1 VGERHWYLYKKPVKI
16 RHMLALDAPELY
28 YLANFR
34 KALAWLDTHHR
45 ELMDDAERAFVAH
58 VPQLPLPT
66 QALLV
71 RLVMRK
77 GIHFRA
83 SKLRYAEIGDI
94 PTAAEP
100 LLELGWLI
108 DCAALSFDELGALLL
123 KDELAAHFAADL
135 PRGTLKKSEVLEHL
149 RELHIEPRSLADWC
163 PQLDD
168 RLLSLAI
175 GSLCDRLRLM
185 FFGNLAQDWSEFVLA
200 DLGIFRYEQV
210 PITPGSR
217 GFRHR
222 QDVDNYLLLRACRE
236 AFEAGLPV
244 SEVLQLLGNF
254 SSDNPH
260 IDERHQ
266 RLLLQLAQHLERAGE
281 LESALALYRDTR
293 AVGSRQRQIRV
304 LERLGQDAQA
314 LTLAE
319 QVIAAPH
326 NAEEAQLAGRARTR
340 LRKRLG
346 LAPAAKAAK
355 LLEDRLDLRLPRAAS
370 VELAVAAHLAEPD
383 APVHYVENTLICG
396 LFGLLCWEA
405 IFAPLPG
412 AFFHPF
418 HSGPVDLHR
427 ADFHAR
433 RAPLFAACLARLED
447 GSYIEAMR
455 RTHAEKFGIQS
466 PFVFWELLDTER
478 LEQALSCLPPAHLD
492 AWFRRLLADIRENR
506 AGMPDLIQFWPAEG
520 RYRMIEVKG
529 PGDRLQDNQKRWLA
543 FCAEHGMPVSVCYVE
558 WSD

>member
-1 VGERHWYLYKKPVKI
+1 
-16 RHMLALDAPELY
+16 MLNLDAPELY

-34 KALAWLDTHHR
+34 KALDWLDTHHR
-45 ELMDDAERAFVAH
+45 DLMDAAELAFVANF
-58 VPQLPLPT
+58 VQLPLPS

-77 GIHFRA
+77 GVHFRA

-94 PTAAEP
+94 ATAAGA
-100 LLELGWLI
+100 LLASGWLI
-108 DCAALSFDELGALLL
+108 EHAALTFDELGALLL
-123 KDELAAHFAADL
+123 KDELATHFADDL
-135 PRGTLKKSEVLEHL
+135 PGGSLKKSELLEHL
-149 RELHIEPRSLADWC
+149 RALHTEPRSLADWC
-163 PQLDD
+163 PRLDE

-175 GSLCDRLRLM
+175 GPLCDRLRLM

-217 GFRHR
+217 GFRSR
-222 QDVDNYLLLRACRE
+222 QDVDDYLHLRLCRE
-236 AFEAGLPV
+236 TFEAGVTVP
-244 SEVLQLLGNF
+244 EVLQQLGDF
-254 SSDNPH
+254 ASASAH
-260 IDERHQ
+260 INERHQ

-281 LESALALYRDTR
+281 LDSALTLYRDTR
-293 AVGSRQRQIRV
+293 ALGSRQRQIRV
-304 LERLGQDAQA
+304 LERLGQDAEA
-314 LTLAE
+314 LTLVE
-319 QVIAAPH
+319 QVLEAPL

-346 LAPAAKAAK
+346 LPAAPKAAK
-355 LLEDRLDLRLPRAAS
+355 LDEDRLDLRLPRAAS
-370 VELAVAAHLAEPD
+370 VELAVAAHLAAPD

-418 HSGPVDLHR
+418 HTGPVDLHR

-433 RAPLFAACLARLED
+433 RSELFAACLARLDD
-447 GSYIEAMR
+447 GSYRDAMR

-466 PFVFWELLDTER
+466 PFVFWELLDAER
-478 LEQALSCLPPAHLD
+478 LEQALACLPPAHLG

-506 AGMPDLIQFWPAEG
+506 AGMPDLIQFWPREG

-558 WSD
+558 WLD

>member
-1 VGERHWYLYKKPVKI
+1 
-16 RHMLALDAPELY
+16 MLNLDAPELY

-34 KALAWLDTHHR
+34 KALDWLDTHHR
-45 ELMDDAERAFVAH
+45 DLMDDAELAFVANFL
-58 VPQLPLPT
+58 QLPLPS

-77 GIHFRA
+77 GVHFRA
-83 SKLRYAEIGDI
+83 GKLRYAEIGDI
-94 PTAAEP
+94 ATAAGA
-100 LLELGWLI
+100 LLAPGWLI
-108 DCAALSFDELGALLL
+108 EHAALTFDELGALLL
-123 KDELAAHFAADL
+123 KDELATHFADDL
-135 PRGTLKKSEVLEHL
+135 PGGSLKKSELLEHL
-149 RELHIEPRSLADWC
+149 RALHTEPRSLADWC
-163 PQLDD
+163 PRLDE

-175 GSLCDRLRLM
+175 GPLCDRLRLM

-217 GFRHR
+217 GFRSR
-222 QDVDNYLLLRACRE
+222 QDVDDYLHLRLCRE
-236 AFEAGLPV
+236 AFEAGMTVP
-244 SEVLQLLGNF
+244 EVLQQLGDF
-254 SSDNPH
+254 ASASAH
-260 IDERHQ
+260 INERHQ

-281 LESALALYRDTR
+281 LDSALTLYRDTR
-293 AVGSRQRQIRV
+293 ALGSRQRQIRV
-304 LERLGQDAQA
+304 LERLGQDAEA
-314 LTLAE
+314 LALVE
-319 QVIAAPH
+319 QVLEAPL
-326 NAEEAQLAGRARTR
+326 NAEEAQLAERARTR

-346 LAPAAKAAK
+346 LPAAPKAAK
-355 LLEDRLDLRLPRAAS
+355 LVEDRLDLRLPRAAS

-418 HSGPVDLHR
+418 HTGPVDLHR

-433 RAPLFAACLARLED
+433 RSELFAACLARLDD
-447 GSYIEAMR
+447 GSYRDAMR

-466 PFVFWELLDTER
+466 PFVFWELLDAER
-478 LEQALSCLPPAHLD
+478 LEQALVCLPPAHLA

-506 AGMPDLIQFWPAEG
+506 AGMPDLIQFWPREG

-558 WSD
+558 WLD

>member
-1 VGERHWYLYKKPVKI
+1 
-16 RHMLALDAPELY
+16 MLNLDAPELY

-34 KALAWLDTHHR
+34 KALDWLDTHHR
-45 ELMDDAERAFVAH
+45 DLMDDAELAFVANFL
-58 VPQLPLPT
+58 QLPLPS

-77 GIHFRA
+77 GVHFRA
-83 SKLRYAEIGDI
+83 GKLRYVEIGDI
-94 PTAAEP
+94 ATAAGA
-100 LLELGWLI
+100 LLASGWLI
-108 DCAALSFDELGALLL
+108 EHAALTFDELGALLL
-123 KDELAAHFAADL
+123 KDELATHFADDL
-135 PRGTLKKSEVLEHL
+135 PGGNLKKSELLEHL
-149 RELHIEPRSLADWC
+149 RALHTEPRSLADWC
-163 PQLDD
+163 PRLDE

-175 GSLCDRLRLM
+175 GPLCDRLRLM

-217 GFRHR
+217 GFRSR
-222 QDVDNYLLLRACRE
+222 QDLDDYLHLRLCRE
-236 AFEAGLPV
+236 AFEAGMTVP
-244 SEVLQLLGNF
+244 EVLQQLGDF
-254 SSDNPH
+254 ASASAH
-260 IDERHQ
+260 INERHQ

-281 LESALALYRDTR
+281 LDSALTLYRDTR
-293 AVGSRQRQIRV
+293 ALGSRQRQIRV
-304 LERLGQDAQA
+304 LERLGQDAEA
-314 LTLAE
+314 LALVE
-319 QVIAAPH
+319 QVLEAPL

-340 LRKRLG
+340 LRRRLG
-346 LAPAAKAAK
+346 LPAAPKAAK
-355 LLEDRLDLRLPRAAS
+355 LDEDRLDLRLPRAAS
-370 VELAVAAHLAEPD
+370 VELAVAAHLAAPD

-418 HSGPVDLHR
+418 HTGPVDLHR

-433 RAPLFAACLARLED
+433 RSELFTACLARLDD
-447 GSYIEAMR
+447 GSYRDAMR

-466 PFVFWELLDTER
+466 PFVFWELLDAER
-478 LEQALSCLPPAHLD
+478 LEQALACLPPAHLA

-506 AGMPDLIQFWPAEG
+506 AGMPDLIQFWPREG

-558 WSD
+558 WLD

>member
-1 VGERHWYLYKKPVKI
+1 
-16 RHMLALDAPELY
+16 MLNLDAPELY

-34 KALAWLDTHHR
+34 KALDWLDTHHR
-45 ELMDDAERAFVAH
+45 DLMDDAELAFVANFL
-58 VPQLPLPT
+58 QLPLPS

-77 GIHFRA
+77 GVHFRA
-83 SKLRYAEIGDI
+83 GKLRYAEIGDI
-94 PTAAEP
+94 ATAASA
-100 LLELGWLI
+100 LLASGWLI
-108 DCAALSFDELGALLL
+108 EHAALTFDELGALLL
-123 KDELAAHFAADL
+123 KDELTTHFADDL
-135 PRGTLKKSEVLEHL
+135 PGGSLKKSELLEHL
-149 RELHIEPRSLADWC
+149 RALHTEPRSLADWC
-163 PQLDD
+163 PRLDE

-175 GSLCDRLRLM
+175 GPLCDRLRLM

-217 GFRHR
+217 GFRSR
-222 QDVDNYLLLRACRE
+222 QDVDDYLHLRLCRE
-236 AFEAGLPV
+236 AFEAGMTVP
-244 SEVLQLLGNF
+244 EVLQQLGDF
-254 SSDNPH
+254 ASASAH
-260 IDERHQ
+260 INERHQ

-281 LESALALYRDTR
+281 LDSALTLYRDTR
-293 AVGSRQRQIRV
+293 ALGSRQRQIRV
-304 LERLGQDAQA
+304 LERLGQDTEA
-314 LTLAE
+314 LALVE
-319 QVIAAPH
+319 QVLEAPL
-326 NAEEAQLAGRARTR
+326 NAEETQLAERARTR

-346 LAPAAKAAK
+346 LPAAPKVAK
-355 LLEDRLDLRLPRAAS
+355 LDEDRLDLRLPRAAS
-370 VELAVAAHLAEPD
+370 VELAVAAHLAAPD

-418 HSGPVDLHR
+418 HTGPVDLHR

-433 RAPLFAACLARLED
+433 RSELFAACLARLDD
-447 GSYIEAMR
+447 GSYRDAMR

-466 PFVFWELLDTER
+466 PFVFWELLDAER
-478 LEQALSCLPPAHLD
+478 LEQTLACLPPAHLA

-506 AGMPDLIQFWPAEG
+506 AGMPDLIQFWPREG

-558 WSD
+558 WLD

>member
-1 VGERHWYLYKKPVKI
+1 
-16 RHMLALDAPELY
+16 MLNLDAPELY

-34 KALAWLDTHHR
+34 KALDWLDTHHR
-45 ELMDDAERAFVAH
+45 DLMDDAELAFVANF
-58 VPQLPLPT
+58 VQLPLPS

-77 GIHFRA
+77 GVHFRA

-94 PTAAEP
+94 ATAAGA
-100 LLELGWLI
+100 LLASGWLI
-108 DCAALSFDELGALLL
+108 EHAALTFDELGALLL
-123 KDELAAHFAADL
+123 KDELATHFADDL
-135 PRGTLKKSEVLEHL
+135 PGGSLKKSELLEHL
-149 RELHIEPRSLADWC
+149 RALHTEPRSLADWC
-163 PQLDD
+163 PRLDE

-175 GSLCDRLRLM
+175 GPLCDRLRLM

-217 GFRHR
+217 GFRSR
-222 QDVDNYLLLRACRE
+222 QDVDDYLHLRLCRE
-236 AFEAGLPV
+236 AFEAGVTVP
-244 SEVLQLLGNF
+244 EVLQQLGDF
-254 SSDNPH
+254 ASASAH
-260 IDERHQ
+260 INERHQ

-281 LESALALYRDTR
+281 LDSALTLYRDTR
-293 AVGSRQRQIRV
+293 ALGSRQRQIRV
-304 LERLGQDAQA
+304 LERLGQDAEA
-314 LTLAE
+314 LALVE
-319 QVIAAPH
+319 QVLEAPL

-346 LAPAAKAAK
+346 LPAAPKAAK
-355 LLEDRLDLRLPRAAS
+355 LDADRLDLRLPRAAS

-418 HSGPVDLHR
+418 HTGPVDLHR
-427 ADFHAR
+427 ADFHTR
-433 RAPLFAACLARLED
+433 RSELFAACLARLDD
-447 GSYIEAMR
+447 GSYRDAMR

-466 PFVFWELLDTER
+466 PFVFWELLDAER
-478 LEQALSCLPPAHLD
+478 LEQALACLPPAHLG

-506 AGMPDLIQFWPAEG
+506 AGMPDLIQFWPREG

-558 WSD
+558 WLD

>member
-1 VGERHWYLYKKPVKI
+1 MP
-16 RHMLALDAPELY
+16 ALDAPELY

-34 KALAWLDTHHR
+34 KALDWLDAHHR
-45 ELMDDAERAFVAH
+45 ELMDEAELAFIASFI
-58 VPQLPLPT
+58 QLPLPA

-77 GIHFRA
+77 GVHFRA
-83 SKLRYAEIGDI
+83 SKLRYAEIGAIDS
-94 PTAAEP
+94 AAAP
-100 LLELGWLI
+100 LLAQGWLI
-108 DCAALSFDELGALLL
+108 DDAALSFDELGALLL
-123 KDELAAHFAADL
+123 KDELAAQFAA
-135 PRGTLKKSEVLEHL
+135 ELEHL
-149 RELHIEPRSLADWC
+149 RALHSEPRSLADWC
-163 PQLDD
+163 PQLDE

-175 GSLCDRLRLM
+175 GPLCDRLRLM

-217 GFRHR
+217 GFRSR
-222 QDVDNYLLLRACRE
+222 RDVDDYLHLRACRD
-236 AFEAGLPV
+236 AFDAGLAV
-244 SEVLQLLGNF
+244 AEVLRQLGDF
-254 SSDNPH
+254 ATDNPH
-260 IDERHQ
+260 IGERHQ
-266 RLLLQLAQHLERAGE
+266 RLLLRLAQQLERAGE
-281 LESALALYRDTR
+281 LDSALALYRDTC

-304 LERLGQDAQA
+304 LERLGRDAEA
-314 LTLAE
+314 LALAE

-326 NAEEAQLAGRARTR
+326 NGEEAQLAERARTR
-340 LRKRLG
+340 LSKRLA
-346 LAPAAKAAK
+346 LPAPAKAAK
-355 LLEDRLDLRLPRAAS
+355 RVEDRLDLRLPRAAS
-370 VELAVAAHLAEPD
+370 VELAVAAHLAQPE

-433 RAPLFAACLARLED
+433 RSELFAACLARLDD
-447 GSYIEAMR
+447 GSYVEAMR
-455 RTHAEKFGIQS
+455 RTHVEKFGIQS
-466 PFVFWELLDTER
+466 PFVFWELLDAER
-478 LEQALSCLPPAHLD
+478 LEQALACLPPAHLA

-558 WSD
+558 WDA

>member
-1 VGERHWYLYKKPVKI
+1 
-16 RHMLALDAPELY
+16 MLNLDAPELY

-34 KALAWLDTHHR
+34 KALDWLDTHHR
-45 ELMDDAERAFVAH
+45 DLMDDAELAFVANFL
-58 VPQLPLPT
+58 QLPLPS

-77 GIHFRA
+77 GVHFRA

-94 PTAAEP
+94 ATAAGA
-100 LLELGWLI
+100 LLASGWLI
-108 DCAALSFDELGALLL
+108 EHAALTFDELGALLL
-123 KDELAAHFAADL
+123 KDELATHFADDL
-135 PRGTLKKSEVLEHL
+135 PGGSLKKSELLEHL
-149 RELHIEPRSLADWC
+149 RALHTEPRSLADWC
-163 PQLDD
+163 PRLDE

-175 GSLCDRLRLM
+175 GPLCDRLRLM

-217 GFRHR
+217 GFRSR
-222 QDVDNYLLLRACRE
+222 QDVDDYLHLRLCRE
-236 AFEAGLPV
+236 AFEAGMTVP
-244 SEVLQLLGNF
+244 EVLQQLGDF
-254 SSDNPH
+254 ASASAH
-260 IDERHQ
+260 INERHQ

-281 LESALALYRDTR
+281 LDSALTLYRDTR
-293 AVGSRQRQIRV
+293 ALGSRQRQIRV
-304 LERLGQDAQA
+304 LERLGQDAEA
-314 LTLAE
+314 LTLVE
-319 QVIAAPH
+319 QVLEAPL
-326 NAEEAQLAGRARTR
+326 NAEEAQLAERARTR

-346 LAPAAKAAK
+346 LPAAPKAAK
-355 LLEDRLDLRLPRAAS
+355 LVEDRLDLRLPRAAS
-370 VELAVAAHLAEPD
+370 VELAVAAHLAAPD

-418 HSGPVDLHR
+418 HTGPVDLHR

-433 RAPLFAACLARLED
+433 RSELFAACLARLDD
-447 GSYIEAMR
+447 GSYRDAMR

-466 PFVFWELLDTER
+466 PFVFWELLDAER
-478 LEQALSCLPPAHLD
+478 LEQALACLPPAHLG

-506 AGMPDLIQFWPAEG
+506 AGMPDLIQFWPREG

-558 WSD
+558 WLD

>member
-1 VGERHWYLYKKPVKI
+1 
-16 RHMLALDAPELY
+16 MLNLDAPELY

-34 KALAWLDTHHR
+34 KALDWLDTHHR
-45 ELMDDAERAFVAH
+45 DLMDDAEQAFVANFL
-58 VPQLPLPT
+58 QLPLPS

-77 GIHFRA
+77 GVHFRA

-94 PTAAEP
+94 ATAAGA
-100 LLELGWLI
+100 LLASGWLI
-108 DCAALSFDELGALLL
+108 EHAALTFDELGALLL
-123 KDELAAHFAADL
+123 KDELATHFADDL
-135 PRGTLKKSEVLEHL
+135 PGGSLKKSELLEHL
-149 RELHIEPRSLADWC
+149 RALHTEPRSLADWC
-163 PQLDD
+163 PRLDE

-175 GSLCDRLRLM
+175 GPLCDRLRLM

-217 GFRHR
+217 GFRSR
-222 QDVDNYLLLRACRE
+222 QDLDDYLHLRLCRE
-236 AFEAGLPV
+236 AFEAGMTVP
-244 SEVLQLLGNF
+244 EVLQQLGDF
-254 SSDNPH
+254 ASASAH
-260 IDERHQ
+260 INERHQ

-281 LESALALYRDTR
+281 LDSALTLYRDTR
-293 AVGSRQRQIRV
+293 ALGSRQRQIRV
-304 LERLGQDAQA
+304 LERLGQDAEA
-314 LTLAE
+314 LTLVE
-319 QVIAAPH
+319 QVLEAPL
-326 NAEEAQLAGRARTR
+326 NAEEAQLAERARTR

-346 LAPAAKAAK
+346 LPAAPKAAK
-355 LLEDRLDLRLPRAAS
+355 LVEDRLDLRLPRAAS
-370 VELAVAAHLAEPD
+370 VELAVAAHLAAPD

-418 HSGPVDLHR
+418 HAGPVDLHR
-427 ADFHAR
+427 ADFHTR
-433 RAPLFAACLARLED
+433 RSELFAACLARLDD
-447 GSYIEAMR
+447 GSYRDAMR

-466 PFVFWELLDTER
+466 PFVFWELLDAER
-478 LEQALSCLPPAHLD
+478 LEQALACLPPAHLA

-506 AGMPDLIQFWPAEG
+506 AGMPDLIQFWPREG

-558 WSD
+558 WLD

>member
-1 VGERHWYLYKKPVKI
+1 MP
-16 RHMLALDAPELY
+16 ALDAPELY

-34 KALAWLDTHHR
+34 KALDWLDTHHR
-45 ELMDDAERAFVAH
+45 ELMDAAELAFIASFV
-58 VPQLPLPT
+58 QLPLPA

-77 GIHFRA
+77 GVHFRA
-83 SKLRYAEIGDI
+83 SKLRYAEIGAIDS
-94 PTAAEP
+94 AAAP
-100 LLELGWLI
+100 LLELDWLI
-108 DCAALSFDELGALLL
+108 DCAALTFDELGALLL

-135 PRGTLKKSEVLEHL
+135 PRGALKKSELLEHL
-149 RELHIEPRSLADWC
+149 RELHVEPRSLADWC
-163 PQLDD
+163 PRLED

-175 GSLCDRLRLM
+175 GPLCDRLRLM

-217 GFRHR
+217 GFRSR
-222 QDVDNYLLLRACRE
+222 QDVDDYLHLRLCRD
-236 AFEAGLPV
+236 AFDAGMAV
-244 SEVLQLLGNF
+244 TEVLQLLGDF
-254 SSDNPH
+254 ATDNPH
-260 IDERHQ
+260 IGERHQ
-266 RLLLQLAQHLERAGE
+266 RLLLRLAQQLERAGE
-281 LESALALYRDTR
+281 LESALTLYRDTS
-293 AVGSRQRQIRV
+293 AVGSRQRQIRM
-304 LERLGQDAQA
+304 LERLGRDAEA
-314 LTLAE
+314 LALAE
-319 QVIAAPH
+319 QVIDSPY
-326 NAEEAQLAGRARTR
+326 NGEEAQLAERARTR
-340 LRKRLG
+340 LCRRLA
-346 LAPAAKAAK
+346 LPTPARAAK
-355 LLEDRLDLRLPRAAS
+355 LVEDRIDLRLPRAAS
-370 VELAVAAHLAEPD
+370 VELAVAAYLAEPD

-412 AFFHPF
+412 AFFHLF
-418 HSGPVDLHR
+418 HAGPVDLHR

-433 RAPLFAACLARLED
+433 RSELFAACLARLDD
-447 GSYIEAMR
+447 GGYIEAMR

-466 PFVFWELLDTER
+466 PFVFWELLDAER
-478 LEQALSCLPPAHLD
+478 LEQALACLPPAHLG

-506 AGMPDLIQFWPAEG
+506 AGMPDLIQFWPAER

-558 WSD
+558 WAE

>member
-1 VGERHWYLYKKPVKI
+1 
-16 RHMLALDAPELY
+16 MLNLDAPELY

-34 KALAWLDTHHR
+34 KALDWLDTHHR
-45 ELMDDAERAFVAH
+45 DLMDDAELAFVANFL
-58 VPQLPLPT
+58 QLPLPS

-77 GIHFRA
+77 GVHFRA
-83 SKLRYAEIGDI
+83 GKLRYAEIGDI
-94 PTAAEP
+94 ATAASA
-100 LLELGWLI
+100 LLASGWLI
-108 DCAALSFDELGALLL
+108 EHAALTFDKLGALLL
-123 KDELAAHFAADL
+123 KDELTTHFADDL
-135 PRGTLKKSEVLEHL
+135 PGGSLKKSELLEHL
-149 RELHIEPRSLADWC
+149 RALHTEPRSLADWC
-163 PQLDD
+163 PRLDE

-175 GSLCDRLRLM
+175 GPLCDRLRLM

-217 GFRHR
+217 GFRSR
-222 QDVDNYLLLRACRE
+222 QDVDDYLHLRLCRE
-236 AFEAGLPV
+236 AFEAGMTVP
-244 SEVLQLLGNF
+244 EVLQQLGDF
-254 SSDNPH
+254 ASASAH
-260 IDERHQ
+260 INERHQ

-281 LESALALYRDTR
+281 LDSALTLYRDTR
-293 AVGSRQRQIRV
+293 ALGSRQRQIRV
-304 LERLGQDAQA
+304 LERLGQDAEA
-314 LTLAE
+314 LALVE
-319 QVIAAPH
+319 QVLEAPL
-326 NAEEAQLAGRARTR
+326 NAEEAQLAERARTR

-346 LAPAAKAAK
+346 LPAAPKAAK
-355 LLEDRLDLRLPRAAS
+355 LDADRLDLRLPRAAS

-418 HSGPVDLHR
+418 HTGPVDLHR
-427 ADFHAR
+427 ADFHTR
-433 RAPLFAACLARLED
+433 RSELFAACLARLDD
-447 GSYIEAMR
+447 GSYRDAMR

-466 PFVFWELLDTER
+466 PFVFWELLDAER
-478 LEQALSCLPPAHLD
+478 LEQALACLPPAHLA
-492 AWFRRLLADIRENR
+492 AWFRRLLADVRENR
-506 AGMPDLIQFWPAEG
+506 AGMPDLIQFWPREG

-558 WSD
+558 WLD

>member
-1 VGERHWYLYKKPVKI
+1 
-16 RHMLALDAPELY
+16 MLNLDAPELY

-34 KALAWLDTHHR
+34 KALDWLDTHHR
-45 ELMDDAERAFVAH
+45 DLMDDAELAFVANFL
-58 VPQLPLPT
+58 QLPLPS

-77 GIHFRA
+77 GVHFRA
-83 SKLRYAEIGDI
+83 GKLRYVEIGDI
-94 PTAAEP
+94 ATAAGA
-100 LLELGWLI
+100 LLASGWLI
-108 DCAALSFDELGALLL
+108 EHAALTFDELGALLL
-123 KDELAAHFAADL
+123 KDELATHFADDL
-135 PRGTLKKSEVLEHL
+135 PGGSLKKSELLEHL
-149 RELHIEPRSLADWC
+149 RALHTEPRSLADWC
-163 PQLDD
+163 PRLDE

-175 GSLCDRLRLM
+175 GPLCDRLRLM

-217 GFRHR
+217 GFRSR
-222 QDVDNYLLLRACRE
+222 QDLDDYLHLRLCRE
-236 AFEAGLPV
+236 AFEAGMTVP
-244 SEVLQLLGNF
+244 EVLQQLGDF
-254 SSDNPH
+254 ASASAH
-260 IDERHQ
+260 INERHQ

-281 LESALALYRDTR
+281 LDSALTLYRDTR
-293 AVGSRQRQIRV
+293 ALGSRQRQIRV
-304 LERLGQDAQA
+304 LERLGQDAEA
-314 LTLAE
+314 LALVE
-319 QVIAAPH
+319 QVLEAPL
-326 NAEEAQLAGRARTR
+326 NAEEAQLAERARTR

-346 LAPAAKAAK
+346 LPAAPKAAK
-355 LLEDRLDLRLPRAAS
+355 LVEDRLDLRLPRAAS

-418 HSGPVDLHR
+418 HTGPVDLHR
-427 ADFHAR
+427 ADFHTR
-433 RAPLFAACLARLED
+433 RSELFATCLARLDD
-447 GSYIEAMR
+447 GSYRDAMR

-466 PFVFWELLDTER
+466 PFVFWELLDSER
-478 LEQALSCLPPAHLD
+478 LEQALACLPPAHLA
-492 AWFRRLLADIRENR
+492 AWFRRLLADVRENR
-506 AGMPDLIQFWPAEG
+506 AGMPDLIQFWPREG

-558 WSD
+558 WLD

>member
-1 VGERHWYLYKKPVKI
+1 
-16 RHMLALDAPELY
+16 MLNLDAPELY

-34 KALAWLDTHHR
+34 KALDWLDIHHR
-45 ELMDDAERAFVAH
+45 DLMDDAELAFVANFL
-58 VPQLPLPT
+58 QLPLPS

-77 GIHFRA
+77 GVHFRA

-94 PTAAEP
+94 ATAAGA
-100 LLELGWLI
+100 LLASGWLI
-108 DCAALSFDELGALLL
+108 EHAALTFDELGALLL
-123 KDELAAHFAADL
+123 KDELATHFADDL
-135 PRGTLKKSEVLEHL
+135 PGGNLKKSELLEHL
-149 RELHIEPRSLADWC
+149 RALHTEPRSLADWC
-163 PQLDD
+163 PRLDE

-175 GSLCDRLRLM
+175 GPLCDRLRLM
-185 FFGNLAQDWSEFVLA
+185 FFGNLAQNWSEFVLA

-217 GFRHR
+217 GFRSR
-222 QDVDNYLLLRACRE
+222 QDVDDYLHLRLCRE
-236 AFEAGLPV
+236 AFEAGVTVP
-244 SEVLQLLGNF
+244 EVLQQLGDF
-254 SSDNPH
+254 ASASAH
-260 IDERHQ
+260 INERHQ

-281 LESALALYRDTR
+281 LDSALTLYRDTR
-293 AVGSRQRQIRV
+293 ALGSRQRQIRV
-304 LERLGQDAQA
+304 LERLGQDAEA
-314 LTLAE
+314 LTLVE
-319 QVIAAPH
+319 QVLEAPL

-346 LAPAAKAAK
+346 LPAAPKAAK
-355 LLEDRLDLRLPRAAS
+355 LDEDRLDLRLPRAAS
-370 VELAVAAHLAEPD
+370 VELAVAAHLAAPD

-418 HSGPVDLHR
+418 HTGPVDLHR

-433 RAPLFAACLARLED
+433 RSELFAACLARLDD
-447 GSYIEAMR
+447 GSYRDAMR

-466 PFVFWELLDTER
+466 PFVFWELLDAER
-478 LEQALSCLPPAHLD
+478 LEQALACLPPAHLA

-506 AGMPDLIQFWPAEG
+506 AGMPDLIQFWPREG

-558 WSD
+558 WLD

>member
-1 VGERHWYLYKKPVKI
+1 
-16 RHMLALDAPELY
+16 MLALDAPELY

-34 KALAWLDTHHR
+34 KALDWLGAHHR
-45 ELMDDAERAFVAH
+45 DLMDDAERAFIVDFL
-58 VPQLPLPT
+58 QLPLPA

-77 GIHFRA
+77 GVHFRV
-83 SKLRYAEIGDI
+83 SKLRYAEIGEI
-94 PTAAEP
+94 QSAAAP
-100 LLELGWLI
+100 LLVLGWLI
-108 DCAALSFDELGALLL
+108 DCAALSLDELGALLL
-123 KDELAAHFAADL
+123 KEELATHFAANL
-135 PRGTLKKSEVLEHL
+135 PRGALKKSEVLDHL
-149 RELHIEPRSLADWC
+149 RELHVEPRSLADWC
-163 PQLDD
+163 PQLDE

-175 GSLCDRLRLM
+175 GPLCDRLRLM
-185 FFGNLAQDWSEFVLA
+185 FFGNLAQNWSEFVLA

-217 GFRHR
+217 GFRNR
-222 QDVDNYLLLRACRE
+222 KDVDDYLHLRACRE

-244 SEVLQLLGNF
+244 AEVLQQLGDF
-254 SSDNPH
+254 ASDNPH
-260 IDERHQ
+260 IGERYQ
-266 RLLLQLAQHLERAGE
+266 RLLLKMAQQLERAGE
-281 LESALALYRDTR
+281 LESALALYRDTH
-293 AVGSRQRQIRV
+293 AVGTRQRQIRV
-304 LERLGQDAQA
+304 LERLGSDAEA

-319 QVIAAPH
+319 QVIEAPH
-326 NAEEAQLAGRARTR
+326 NAEEAQLAERARTR

-346 LAPAAKAAK
+346 LAPAARAAK
-355 LLEDRLDLRLPRAAS
+355 LSENRLDLRLPRAAS
-370 VELAVAAHLAEPD
+370 VELAVAMHLAKPD

-418 HSGPVDLHR
+418 HAGPVDLHR

-433 RAPLFAACLARLED
+433 RSELFAACLARLDD
-447 GSYIEAMR
+447 GSYIEAIR

-466 PFVFWELLDTER
+466 PFVFWELLDAER
-478 LEQALSCLPPAHLD
+478 LEQALICLPPAHLA

-506 AGMPDLIQFWPAEG
+506 AGMPDLIQFWPSEG

>member
-1 VGERHWYLYKKPVKI
+1 
-16 RHMLALDAPELY
+16 MLNLDAPELY

-34 KALAWLDTHHR
+34 KALDWLDTHHR
-45 ELMDDAERAFVAH
+45 DLMDDAELAFVANFL
-58 VPQLPLPT
+58 QLPLPS

-77 GIHFRA
+77 GVHFRA
-83 SKLRYAEIGDI
+83 GKLRYVEIGDI
-94 PTAAEP
+94 ATAAGA
-100 LLELGWLI
+100 LLASGWLI
-108 DCAALSFDELGALLL
+108 EHAALTFDELGALLL
-123 KDELAAHFAADL
+123 KDELATHFADDL
-135 PRGTLKKSEVLEHL
+135 PGGSLKKSELLEHL
-149 RELHIEPRSLADWC
+149 RALHTEPRSLADWC
-163 PQLDD
+163 PRLDE
-168 RLLSLAI
+168 RLLSLVI
-175 GSLCDRLRLM
+175 GPLCDRLRLM

-217 GFRHR
+217 GFRSR
-222 QDVDNYLLLRACRE
+222 QDVDDYLHLRLCRE
-236 AFEAGLPV
+236 AFEAGMTVP
-244 SEVLQLLGNF
+244 EVLQQLGDF
-254 SSDNPH
+254 ASASAH
-260 IDERHQ
+260 INERHQ

-281 LESALALYRDTR
+281 LDSALTLYRDTR
-293 AVGSRQRQIRV
+293 ALGSRQRQIRV
-304 LERLGQDAQA
+304 LERLGQDTEA
-314 LTLAE
+314 LTLVE
-319 QVIAAPH
+319 QVLEAPL

-346 LAPAAKAAK
+346 LPAAPKAAK
-355 LLEDRLDLRLPRAAS
+355 LDEDRLDLRLPRAAS
-370 VELAVAAHLAEPD
+370 VELAVAAHLAAPD

-418 HSGPVDLHR
+418 HTGPVDLHR
-427 ADFHAR
+427 ADFHTR
-433 RAPLFAACLARLED
+433 RSELFAACLARLD
-447 GSYIEAMR
+447 DDSYRDAMR

-466 PFVFWELLDTER
+466 PFVFWELLDAER
-478 LEQALSCLPPAHLD
+478 LEQALACLPPAHLG

-506 AGMPDLIQFWPAEG
+506 AGMPDLIQFWPSEG

-558 WSD
+558 WLD

>member
-1 VGERHWYLYKKPVKI
+1 
-16 RHMLALDAPELY
+16 MLNLDAPELY

-34 KALAWLDTHHR
+34 KALDWLDTHHR
-45 ELMDDAERAFVAH
+45 DLMDDAELAFVANFL
-58 VPQLPLPT
+58 QLPLPS

-77 GIHFRA
+77 GVHFRA

-94 PTAAEP
+94 ATATGA
-100 LLELGWLI
+100 LLASGWLI
-108 DCAALSFDELGALLL
+108 EHAALTFDELGALLL
-123 KDELAAHFAADL
+123 KDELATHFADDL
-135 PRGTLKKSEVLEHL
+135 PGGSLRKSELLEHL
-149 RELHIEPRSLADWC
+149 RALHTEPRSLADWC
-163 PQLDD
+163 PRLDE

-175 GSLCDRLRLM
+175 GPLCDRLRLM

-217 GFRHR
+217 GFRSR
-222 QDVDNYLLLRACRE
+222 QDVDDYLHLRLCRE
-236 AFEAGLPV
+236 TFEAGVTVP
-244 SEVLQLLGNF
+244 EVLQQLGDF
-254 SSDNPH
+254 VSDSAH
-260 IDERHQ
+260 INERHQ

-281 LESALALYRDTR
+281 LDSALTLYRDTR
-293 AVGSRQRQIRV
+293 ALGSRQRQIRV
-304 LERLGQDAQA
+304 LERLGQDTEA
-314 LTLAE
+314 LALVE
-319 QVIAAPH
+319 QVLEAPL

-346 LAPAAKAAK
+346 LPAAPKAAK
-355 LLEDRLDLRLPRAAS
+355 LDADRLDLRLPRAAS
-370 VELAVAAHLAEPD
+370 VELAVAAHLAAPD

-418 HSGPVDLHR
+418 HTGPVDLHR
-427 ADFHAR
+427 ADFHTR
-433 RAPLFAACLARLED
+433 RSELFAACLARLDD
-447 GSYIEAMR
+447 GSYRDAMR

-466 PFVFWELLDTER
+466 PFVFWELLDAER
-478 LEQALSCLPPAHLD
+478 LEQALACLPPAHLA

-506 AGMPDLIQFWPAEG
+506 AGMPDLIQFWPREG

-558 WSD
+558 WLD

>member
-1 VGERHWYLYKKPVKI
+1 
-16 RHMLALDAPELY
+16 MLNLDAPELY

-34 KALAWLDTHHR
+34 KALDWLDTHHR
-45 ELMDDAERAFVAH
+45 DLMDDAELAFVANFL
-58 VPQLPLPT
+58 QLPLPS

-77 GIHFRA
+77 GVHFRA

-94 PTAAEP
+94 ATAAGA
-100 LLELGWLI
+100 LLASGWLI
-108 DCAALSFDELGALLL
+108 EHAALTFDELGALLL
-123 KDELAAHFAADL
+123 KDELATHFADDL
-135 PRGTLKKSEVLEHL
+135 PGGNLKKSELLEHL
-149 RELHIEPRSLADWC
+149 RALHTEPRSLADWC
-163 PQLDD
+163 PRLDE

-175 GSLCDRLRLM
+175 GPLCDRLRLM

-217 GFRHR
+217 GFRSR
-222 QDVDNYLLLRACRE
+222 QDLDDYLHLRLCRE
-236 AFEAGLPV
+236 AFEAGMTVP
-244 SEVLQLLGNF
+244 EVLQQLGDF
-254 SSDNPH
+254 ASASAH
-260 IDERHQ
+260 INERHQ

-281 LESALALYRDTR
+281 LDSALTLYRDTR
-293 AVGSRQRQIRV
+293 ALGSRQRQIRV
-304 LERLGQDAQA
+304 LERLGQDAEA
-314 LTLAE
+314 LALVE
-319 QVIAAPH
+319 QVLEAPL

-340 LRKRLG
+340 LRRRLG
-346 LAPAAKAAK
+346 LPAAPKAAK
-355 LLEDRLDLRLPRAAS
+355 LDEDRLDLRLPRAAS

-418 HSGPVDLHR
+418 HTGPVDLHR

-433 RAPLFAACLARLED
+433 RSELFAACLARLDD
-447 GSYIEAMR
+447 GSYRDAMR

-466 PFVFWELLDTER
+466 PFVFWELLDAER
-478 LEQALSCLPPAHLD
+478 LEQALACLPPAHLG

-506 AGMPDLIQFWPAEG
+506 AGMPDLIQFWPREG

-558 WSD
+558 WLD

>member
-1 VGERHWYLYKKPVKI
+1 
-16 RHMLALDAPELY
+16 MLNLDAPELY

-34 KALAWLDTHHR
+34 KALDWLDTHHR
-45 ELMDDAERAFVAH
+45 DLMDDAELAFVANFL
-58 VPQLPLPT
+58 QLPLPS

-77 GIHFRA
+77 GVHFRA
-83 SKLRYAEIGDI
+83 GKLRYVEIGDI
-94 PTAAEP
+94 ATAAGA
-100 LLELGWLI
+100 LLASGWLI
-108 DCAALSFDELGALLL
+108 EHAALTFDELGALLL
-123 KDELAAHFAADL
+123 KDELATHFADDL
-135 PRGTLKKSEVLEHL
+135 PGGNLKKSELLEHL
-149 RELHIEPRSLADWC
+149 RALHTEPRSLADWC
-163 PQLDD
+163 PRLDE

-175 GSLCDRLRLM
+175 GPLCDRLRLM

-217 GFRHR
+217 GFRSR
-222 QDVDNYLLLRACRE
+222 QDLDDYLHLRLCRE
-236 AFEAGLPV
+236 AFEAGMTVP
-244 SEVLQLLGNF
+244 EVLQQLGDF
-254 SSDNPH
+254 ASASAH
-260 IDERHQ
+260 INERHQ

-281 LESALALYRDTR
+281 LDSALTLYRDTR
-293 AVGSRQRQIRV
+293 ALGSRQRQIRV
-304 LERLGQDAQA
+304 LERLGQDAEA
-314 LTLAE
+314 LALVE
-319 QVIAAPH
+319 QVLEAPL

-340 LRKRLG
+340 LRRRLG
-346 LAPAAKAAK
+346 LPAAPKAAK
-355 LLEDRLDLRLPRAAS
+355 LDEDRPDLRLPRAAS
-370 VELAVAAHLAEPD
+370 VELAVAAHLAAPD

-418 HSGPVDLHR
+418 HTGPVDLHR

-433 RAPLFAACLARLED
+433 RSELFAACLARLDD
-447 GSYIEAMR
+447 GSYRDAMR

-466 PFVFWELLDTER
+466 PFVFWELLDAER
-478 LEQALSCLPPAHLD
+478 LEQALACLPPAHLA

-506 AGMPDLIQFWPAEG
+506 AGMPDLIQFWPREG

-558 WSD
+558 WLD

>member
-1 VGERHWYLYKKPVKI
+1 MP
-16 RHMLALDAPELY
+16 ALDAPELY

-34 KALAWLDTHHR
+34 KALDWLDAHHR
-45 ELMDDAERAFVAH
+45 ELMDEAEQTFIASFI
-58 VPQLPLPT
+58 QLPLPA

-77 GIHFRA
+77 GVHFRA

-94 PTAAEP
+94 ATAAAP
-100 LLELGWLI
+100 LLAQGWLI
-108 DCAALSFDELGALLL
+108 DDAALTFDEIGALLL

-135 PRGTLKKSEVLEHL
+135 PGGALKKSELLEHL
-149 RELHIEPRSLADWC
+149 RELHVEPRSLADWC
-163 PQLDD
+163 PRLED

-175 GSLCDRLRLM
+175 GPLCDRLRLM

-217 GFRHR
+217 GFRSR
-222 QDVDNYLLLRACRE
+222 QDVDHYLHLRACRD
-236 AFEAGLPV
+236 AFDAGMAV
-244 SEVLQLLGNF
+244 TEVLQLLGDF
-254 SSDNPH
+254 ATDNPH
-260 IDERHQ
+260 IGERHQ
-266 RLLLQLAQHLERAGE
+266 RLLLRLAQQLERAGE
-281 LESALALYRDTR
+281 LESALALYRDT
-293 AVGSRQRQIRV
+293 AALGSRQRQIRV
-304 LERLGQDAQA
+304 LERLGRDAEA
-314 LTLAE
+314 LVLAE
-319 QVIAAPH
+319 QVITAPH
-326 NAEEAQLAGRARTR
+326 NGEEAQLAERARTR
-340 LRKRLG
+340 LRRRLG
-346 LAPAAKAAK
+346 LPPAARAAK
-355 LLEDRLDLRLPRAAS
+355 PIEDRLDLLLPRAAS
-370 VELAVAAHLAEPD
+370 VELAVAAHLAEPE

-418 HSGPVDLHR
+418 HAGPVDLHR

-433 RAPLFAACLARLED
+433 RAPLFATCLARLDD
-447 GSYIEAMR
+447 GSYVEAMR
-455 RTHAEKFGIQS
+455 RTHTEKFGIQS
-466 PFVFWELLDTER
+466 PFVFWELLDAER
-478 LEQALSCLPPAHLD
+478 LKQALACLPPAHLG

-506 AGMPDLIQFWPAEG
+506 AGMPDLIQFWPAER

>member
-1 VGERHWYLYKKPVKI
+1 
-16 RHMLALDAPELY
+16 MLNLDAPELY

-34 KALAWLDTHHR
+34 KALDWLDTHHR
-45 ELMDDAERAFVAH
+45 DLMDDAELAFVANFL
-58 VPQLPLPT
+58 QLPLPS

-77 GIHFRA
+77 GVHFRA

-94 PTAAEP
+94 ATAAGA
-100 LLELGWLI
+100 LLASGWLI
-108 DCAALSFDELGALLL
+108 EHAALTFDELGALLL
-123 KDELAAHFAADL
+123 KDELATHFADDL
-135 PRGTLKKSEVLEHL
+135 PGGSLKKSELLEHL
-149 RELHIEPRSLADWC
+149 RALHTEPRSLADWC
-163 PQLDD
+163 PRLDEH
-168 RLLSLAI
+168 LLSLAI
-175 GSLCDRLRLM
+175 GPLCDRLRLM

-217 GFRHR
+217 GFRSR
-222 QDVDNYLLLRACRE
+222 QDVDDYLHLRLCRE
-236 AFEAGLPV
+236 AFEAGMTVP
-244 SEVLQLLGNF
+244 EVLQQLGDF
-254 SSDNPH
+254 ASASAH
-260 IDERHQ
+260 INERHQ

-281 LESALALYRDTR
+281 LDSALTLYRDTR
-293 AVGSRQRQIRV
+293 ALGSRQRQIRV
-304 LERLGQDAQA
+304 LERLGQDTEA
-314 LTLAE
+314 LALVE
-319 QVIAAPH
+319 QVLEAPL
-326 NAEEAQLAGRARTR
+326 NAEETQLAERARTR

-346 LAPAAKAAK
+346 LPAAPKVAK
-355 LLEDRLDLRLPRAAS
+355 LDEDRLDLRLPRAAS
-370 VELAVAAHLAEPD
+370 VELAVAAHLAAPD

-418 HSGPVDLHR
+418 HTGPVDLHH
-427 ADFHAR
+427 ADFHTR
-433 RAPLFAACLARLED
+433 RSELFATCLARLDD
-447 GSYIEAMR
+447 GSYRDAMR

-466 PFVFWELLDTER
+466 PFVFWELLDAER
-478 LEQALSCLPPAHLD
+478 LEQALACLPPAHLA
-492 AWFRRLLADIRENR
+492 AWFRRLLADVRENR
-506 AGMPDLIQFWPAEG
+506 AGMPDLIQFWPREG

-558 WSD
+558 WLD

>member
-1 VGERHWYLYKKPVKI
+1 
-16 RHMLALDAPELY
+16 MLNLDAPELY

-34 KALAWLDTHHR
+34 KALDWLDTHHR
-45 ELMDDAERAFVAH
+45 DLMDDAELAFVANFL
-58 VPQLPLPT
+58 QLPLPS

-77 GIHFRA
+77 GVHFRA
-83 SKLRYAEIGDI
+83 GKLRYVEIGDI
-94 PTAAEP
+94 ATAAGA
-100 LLELGWLI
+100 LLASGWLI
-108 DCAALSFDELGALLL
+108 EHAALTFDELGALLL
-123 KDELAAHFAADL
+123 KDELATHFADDL
-135 PRGTLKKSEVLEHL
+135 PGGNLKKSELLEHL
-149 RELHIEPRSLADWC
+149 RALHTEPRSLADWC
-163 PQLDD
+163 PRLDE

-175 GSLCDRLRLM
+175 GPLCDRLRLM

-217 GFRHR
+217 GFRSR
-222 QDVDNYLLLRACRE
+222 QDLDDYLHLRLCRE
-236 AFEAGLPV
+236 AFEAGMTVP
-244 SEVLQLLGNF
+244 EVLQQLGDF
-254 SSDNPH
+254 ASASAH
-260 IDERHQ
+260 INERHQ

-281 LESALALYRDTR
+281 LDSALTLYRDTR
-293 AVGSRQRQIRV
+293 ALGSRQRQIRV
-304 LERLGQDAQA
+304 LERLGQDAEA
-314 LTLAE
+314 LALVE
-319 QVIAAPH
+319 QVLEAPL

-340 LRKRLG
+340 LRRRLG
-346 LAPAAKAAK
+346 LPAAPKAAK
-355 LLEDRLDLRLPRAAS
+355 LDEDRLDLRLPRAAS
-370 VELAVAAHLAEPD
+370 VELAVAAHLAAPD

-418 HSGPVDLHR
+418 HAGPVDLHR

-433 RAPLFAACLARLED
+433 RSELFAACLARLDD
-447 GSYIEAMR
+447 GSYRDAMR

-466 PFVFWELLDTER
+466 PFVFWELLDAER
-478 LEQALSCLPPAHLD
+478 LEQALACLPPAHLA

-506 AGMPDLIQFWPAEG
+506 AGMPDLIQFWPREG

-558 WSD
+558 WLD

>member
-1 VGERHWYLYKKPVKI
+1 
-16 RHMLALDAPELY
+16 MLNLDAPELY

-34 KALAWLDTHHR
+34 KALDWLDTHHR
-45 ELMDDAERAFVAH
+45 DLMDDAELAFVANFL
-58 VPQLPLPT
+58 QLPLPS

-77 GIHFRA
+77 GVHFRA
-83 SKLRYAEIGDI
+83 GKLRYVEIGDI
-94 PTAAEP
+94 ATAAGA
-100 LLELGWLI
+100 LLASGWLI
-108 DCAALSFDELGALLL
+108 EHAALTFDELGALLL
-123 KDELAAHFAADL
+123 KDELTTHFADDL
-135 PRGTLKKSEVLEHL
+135 PGGSLKKSELLEHL
-149 RELHIEPRSLADWC
+149 RALHTEPRSLADWC
-163 PQLDD
+163 PRLDE

-175 GSLCDRLRLM
+175 GPLCDRLRLM

-217 GFRHR
+217 GFRSR
-222 QDVDNYLLLRACRE
+222 QDIDDYLHLRLCRE
-236 AFEAGLPV
+236 AFEAGVTVP
-244 SEVLQLLGNF
+244 EVLQQLGDF
-254 SSDNPH
+254 ASASAH
-260 IDERHQ
+260 INERHQ

-281 LESALALYRDTR
+281 LDSALTLYRDTR
-293 AVGSRQRQIRV
+293 ALGSRQRQIRV
-304 LERLGQDAQA
+304 LERLGQDAEA
-314 LTLAE
+314 LALVE
-319 QVIAAPH
+319 QVLEAPL

-340 LRKRLG
+340 LRRRLG
-346 LAPAAKAAK
+346 LPAAPKAAK
-355 LLEDRLDLRLPRAAS
+355 LDEDRLDLRLPRAAS
-370 VELAVAAHLAEPD
+370 VELAVAAHLAAPD

-418 HSGPVDLHR
+418 HTGPVDLHR

-433 RAPLFAACLARLED
+433 RSELFAACLARLDD
-447 GSYIEAMR
+447 GSYRDAMR

-466 PFVFWELLDTER
+466 PFVFWELLDAER
-478 LEQALSCLPPAHLD
+478 LEQALACLPPAHLA

-506 AGMPDLIQFWPAEG
+506 AGMPDLIQFWPREG

-558 WSD
+558 WLD

>member
-1 VGERHWYLYKKPVKI
+1 
-16 RHMLALDAPELY
+16 MLNLDAPELY

-34 KALAWLDTHHR
+34 KALDWLDTHHR
-45 ELMDDAERAFVAH
+45 DLMDDAELAFVANFL
-58 VPQLPLPT
+58 QLPLPS

-77 GIHFRA
+77 GVHFRA

-94 PTAAEP
+94 ATAAGA
-100 LLELGWLI
+100 LLASGWLI
-108 DCAALSFDELGALLL
+108 EHAALTFDELGALLL
-123 KDELAAHFAADL
+123 KDELATHFADDL
-135 PRGTLKKSEVLEHL
+135 PGGSLKKSELLEHL
-149 RELHIEPRSLADWC
+149 RALHTEPRSLADWC
-163 PQLDD
+163 PRLDE

-175 GSLCDRLRLM
+175 GPLCDRLRLM

-217 GFRHR
+217 GFRSR
-222 QDVDNYLLLRACRE
+222 QDVDDYLHLRLCRE
-236 AFEAGLPV
+236 AFEAGMTVP
-244 SEVLQLLGNF
+244 EVLQQLGDF
-254 SSDNPH
+254 ASASAH
-260 IDERHQ
+260 INERHQ

-281 LESALALYRDTR
+281 LDSALTLYRDTR
-293 AVGSRQRQIRV
+293 ALGSRQRQIRV
-304 LERLGQDAQA
+304 LERLGQDAEA
-314 LTLAE
+314 LALVE
-319 QVIAAPH
+319 QVLEAPL

-340 LRKRLG
+340 LRRRLG
-346 LAPAAKAAK
+346 LPAAPKAAK
-355 LLEDRLDLRLPRAAS
+355 LDEDRLDLRLPRAAS
-370 VELAVAAHLAEPD
+370 VELAVAAHLAAPD

-418 HSGPVDLHR
+418 HTGPVDLHR

-433 RAPLFAACLARLED
+433 RSELFAACLARLDD
-447 GSYIEAMR
+447 GSYRDAMR

-466 PFVFWELLDTER
+466 PFVFWELLDAER
-478 LEQALSCLPPAHLD
+478 LEQALACLPPAHLG

-506 AGMPDLIQFWPAEG
+506 AGMPDLIQFWPREG

-558 WSD
+558 WLD

>member
-1 VGERHWYLYKKPVKI
+1 
-16 RHMLALDAPELY
+16 MLNLDAPELY

-34 KALAWLDTHHR
+34 KALDWLDTHHR
-45 ELMDDAERAFVAH
+45 DLMDDAELAFVANFL
-58 VPQLPLPT
+58 QLPLPS

-77 GIHFRA
+77 GVHFRA
-83 SKLRYAEIGDI
+83 GKLRYAEIGDI
-94 PTAAEP
+94 ATAASA
-100 LLELGWLI
+100 LLASGWLI
-108 DCAALSFDELGALLL
+108 EHAALTFDELGALLL
-123 KDELAAHFAADL
+123 KDELTTHFADDL
-135 PRGTLKKSEVLEHL
+135 PGGSLKKSELLEHL
-149 RELHIEPRSLADWC
+149 RALHTEPRSLADWC
-163 PQLDD
+163 PRLDE

-175 GSLCDRLRLM
+175 GPLCDRLRLM

-217 GFRHR
+217 GFRSR
-222 QDVDNYLLLRACRE
+222 QDLDDYLHLRLCRE
-236 AFEAGLPV
+236 AFEAGMTVP
-244 SEVLQLLGNF
+244 EVLQQLGDF
-254 SSDNPH
+254 ASASAH
-260 IDERHQ
+260 INERHQ

-281 LESALALYRDTR
+281 LDSALTLYRDTR
-293 AVGSRQRQIRV
+293 ALGSRQRQIRV
-304 LERLGQDAQA
+304 LERLGQDAEA
-314 LTLAE
+314 LTLVE
-319 QVIAAPH
+319 QVLEAPL
-326 NAEEAQLAGRARTR
+326 NAEEAQLAERARTR

-346 LAPAAKAAK
+346 LPAAPKAAK
-355 LLEDRLDLRLPRAAS
+355 LVEDRLDLRLPRAAS
-370 VELAVAAHLAEPD
+370 VELAVAAHLAAPD

-418 HSGPVDLHR
+418 HAGPVDLHR
-427 ADFHAR
+427 ADFQTR
-433 RAPLFAACLARLED
+433 RSELFAACLARLDD
-447 GSYIEAMR
+447 GSYRDAMR

-466 PFVFWELLDTER
+466 PFVFWELLDAER
-478 LEQALSCLPPAHLD
+478 LEQALACLPPAHLA
-492 AWFRRLLADIRENR
+492 AWFRRLLADVRENR
-506 AGMPDLIQFWPAEG
+506 AGMPDLIQFWPREG

-558 WSD
+558 WLD

>member
-1 VGERHWYLYKKPVKI
+1 
-16 RHMLALDAPELY
+16 MLNLDAPELY

-34 KALAWLDTHHR
+34 KALDWLDTHHR
-45 ELMDDAERAFVAH
+45 DLMDDAELAFVANFL
-58 VPQLPLPT
+58 QLPLPS

-77 GIHFRA
+77 GVHFRA
-83 SKLRYAEIGDI
+83 GKLRYVEIGDI
-94 PTAAEP
+94 ATAAGA
-100 LLELGWLI
+100 LLASGWLI
-108 DCAALSFDELGALLL
+108 EHAALTFDELGALLL
-123 KDELAAHFAADL
+123 KDELATHFADDL
-135 PRGTLKKSEVLEHL
+135 PGGNLKKSELLEHL
-149 RELHIEPRSLADWC
+149 RALHTEPRSLADWC
-163 PQLDD
+163 PRLDE

-175 GSLCDRLRLM
+175 GPLCDRLRLM

-217 GFRHR
+217 GFRSR
-222 QDVDNYLLLRACRE
+222 QDLDDYLHLRLCRE
-236 AFEAGLPV
+236 AFEAGVTVP
-244 SEVLQLLGNF
+244 EVLQQLGDF
-254 SSDNPH
+254 ASASAH
-260 IDERHQ
+260 INERHQ

-281 LESALALYRDTR
+281 LDSALTLYRDTR
-293 AVGSRQRQIRV
+293 ALGSRQRQIRV
-304 LERLGQDAQA
+304 LERLGQDAEA
-314 LTLAE
+314 LTLVE
-319 QVIAAPH
+319 QVLEAPL
-326 NAEEAQLAGRARTR
+326 NAEEAQLAERARTR

-346 LAPAAKAAK
+346 LPAAPKAAK
-355 LLEDRLDLRLPRAAS
+355 LVEDRLDLRLPRAAS
-370 VELAVAAHLAEPD
+370 VELAVAAHLAAPD

-418 HSGPVDLHR
+418 HTGPVDLHR
-427 ADFHAR
+427 ADFHTR
-433 RAPLFAACLARLED
+433 RSELFATCLARLDD
-447 GSYIEAMR
+447 GSYRDAMR

-466 PFVFWELLDTER
+466 PFVFWELLDAER
-478 LEQALSCLPPAHLD
+478 LEQALACLPPAHLA

-506 AGMPDLIQFWPAEG
+506 AGMPDLIQFWPREG

-558 WSD
+558 WLD

>member
-1 VGERHWYLYKKPVKI
+1 
-16 RHMLALDAPELY
+16 MLNLDAPELY

-34 KALAWLDTHHR
+34 KALDWLDTHHR
-45 ELMDDAERAFVAH
+45 DLMDDAELAFVANFL
-58 VPQLPLPT
+58 QLPLPS

-77 GIHFRA
+77 GVHFRA
-83 SKLRYAEIGDI
+83 GKLRYVEIGDI
-94 PTAAEP
+94 ATAAGA
-100 LLELGWLI
+100 LLASGWLI
-108 DCAALSFDELGALLL
+108 EHAALTFDELGALLL
-123 KDELAAHFAADL
+123 KDELATHFADDL
-135 PRGTLKKSEVLEHL
+135 PGGSLKKSELLEHL
-149 RELHIEPRSLADWC
+149 RALHTEPRSLADWC
-163 PQLDD
+163 PRLDE

-175 GSLCDRLRLM
+175 GPLCDRLRLM

-217 GFRHR
+217 GFRSR
-222 QDVDNYLLLRACRE
+222 QDLDDYLHLRLCRE
-236 AFEAGLPV
+236 AFEAGMTVP
-244 SEVLQLLGNF
+244 EVLQQLGDF
-254 SSDNPH
+254 ASASAH
-260 IDERHQ
+260 INERHQ

-281 LESALALYRDTR
+281 LDSALTLYRDTR
-293 AVGSRQRQIRV
+293 ALGSRQRQIRV
-304 LERLGQDAQA
+304 LERLGQDAEA
-314 LTLAE
+314 LALVE
-319 QVIAAPH
+319 QVLEAPL
-326 NAEEAQLAGRARTR
+326 NAEEAQLAERARTR

-346 LAPAAKAAK
+346 LPAAPKAAK
-355 LLEDRLDLRLPRAAS
+355 LVEDRLDLRLPRAAS

-418 HSGPVDLHR
+418 HIGPVDLHR

-433 RAPLFAACLARLED
+433 RNELFAACLARLDD
-447 GSYIEAMR
+447 GSYRDAMR

-466 PFVFWELLDTER
+466 PFVFWELLDAER
-478 LEQALSCLPPAHLD
+478 LEQALACLPPAHLA

-506 AGMPDLIQFWPAEG
+506 AGMPDLIQFWPREG

-558 WSD
+558 WLD

>member
-1 VGERHWYLYKKPVKI
+1 
-16 RHMLALDAPELY
+16 MLNLDAPELY

-34 KALAWLDTHHR
+34 KALDWLDTHHR
-45 ELMDDAERAFVAH
+45 DLMDDAELAFVANF
-58 VPQLPLPT
+58 VQLPLPS

-77 GIHFRA
+77 GVHFRA
-83 SKLRYAEIGDI
+83 GKLRYAEIGDI
-94 PTAAEP
+94 ATAAGA
-100 LLELGWLI
+100 LLASGWLI
-108 DCAALSFDELGALLL
+108 EHAALTFDELGALLL
-123 KDELAAHFAADL
+123 KDELATHFADDL
-135 PRGTLKKSEVLEHL
+135 PGGSLRKSELLEHL
-149 RELHIEPRSLADWC
+149 RALHTEPRSLADWC
-163 PQLDD
+163 PRLDE

-175 GSLCDRLRLM
+175 GPLCDRLRLM

-217 GFRHR
+217 GFRSR
-222 QDVDNYLLLRACRE
+222 QDVDDYLHLRLCRE
-236 AFEAGLPV
+236 AFEAGVTVP
-244 SEVLQLLGNF
+244 EVLQQLGDF
-254 SSDNPH
+254 VSDSAH
-260 IDERHQ
+260 INERHQ

-281 LESALALYRDTR
+281 LDSALTLYRDTR
-293 AVGSRQRQIRV
+293 ALGSRQRQIRV
-304 LERLGQDAQA
+304 LERLGQDVEA
-314 LTLAE
+314 LALVE
-319 QVIAAPH
+319 QVLEAPL
-326 NAEEAQLAGRARTR
+326 NAEEAQLAERARTR

-346 LAPAAKAAK
+346 LPAAPKAAK
-355 LLEDRLDLRLPRAAS
+355 LVEDRLDLRLPRAAS
-370 VELAVAAHLAEPD
+370 VELAVAAHLAAPD

-418 HSGPVDLHR
+418 HTGPVDLHR
-427 ADFHAR
+427 ADFHTR
-433 RAPLFAACLARLED
+433 RSELFAACLARLDD
-447 GSYIEAMR
+447 GSYRDAMR

-466 PFVFWELLDTER
+466 PFVFWELLDAER
-478 LEQALSCLPPAHLD
+478 LEQALACLPPAHLA

-506 AGMPDLIQFWPAEG
+506 AGMPDLIQFWPREG

-558 WSD
+558 WLD

>member
-1 VGERHWYLYKKPVKI
+1 
-16 RHMLALDAPELY
+16 MLNLDAPELY

-34 KALAWLDTHHR
+34 KALDWLDTHHR
-45 ELMDDAERAFVAH
+45 DLMDDAELAFVANF
-58 VPQLPLPT
+58 VQLPLPS

-77 GIHFRA
+77 GVHFRA

-94 PTAAEP
+94 ATAAGA
-100 LLELGWLI
+100 LLASGWLI
-108 DCAALSFDELGALLL
+108 EHAALTFDELGALLL
-123 KDELAAHFAADL
+123 KDELATHFADDL
-135 PRGTLKKSEVLEHL
+135 PGGSLRKSELLEHL
-149 RELHIEPRSLADWC
+149 RALHTEPRSLADWC
-163 PQLDD
+163 PRLDE

-175 GSLCDRLRLM
+175 GPLCDRLRLM

-217 GFRHR
+217 GFRSR
-222 QDVDNYLLLRACRE
+222 QDVDDYLHLRLCRE
-236 AFEAGLPV
+236 AFEAGVTVP
-244 SEVLQLLGNF
+244 EVLQQLGDF
-254 SSDNPH
+254 ASASAH
-260 IDERHQ
+260 INERHQ

-281 LESALALYRDTR
+281 LDSALTLYRDTR
-293 AVGSRQRQIRV
+293 ALGSRQRQIRV
-304 LERLGQDAQA
+304 LERLGQDTEA
-314 LTLAE
+314 LALVE
-319 QVIAAPH
+319 QVLEAPL

-346 LAPAAKAAK
+346 LPAVPKAAK
-355 LLEDRLDLRLPRAAS
+355 LDADRLDLRLPRAAS
-370 VELAVAAHLAEPD
+370 VELAVAAYLAAPD

-418 HSGPVDLHR
+418 HTGPVDLHR

-433 RAPLFAACLARLED
+433 RSELFTACLARLDD
-447 GSYIEAMR
+447 GSYRDAMR

-466 PFVFWELLDTER
+466 PFVFWELLDAER
-478 LEQALSCLPPAHLD
+478 LEQALACLPPAHLG

-506 AGMPDLIQFWPAEG
+506 AGMPDLIQFWPREG

-558 WSD
+558 WLD

>member
-1 VGERHWYLYKKPVKI
+1 
-16 RHMLALDAPELY
+16 MLNLDAPELY

-34 KALAWLDTHHR
+34 KALDWLDTHHR
-45 ELMDDAERAFVAH
+45 DLMDDAEQAFVANFL
-58 VPQLPLPT
+58 QLPLPS

-77 GIHFRA
+77 GVHFRA

-94 PTAAEP
+94 ATAAGA
-100 LLELGWLI
+100 LLASGWLI
-108 DCAALSFDELGALLL
+108 EHAALTFDELGALLL
-123 KDELAAHFAADL
+123 KDELATHFADDL
-135 PRGTLKKSEVLEHL
+135 PGGSLKKSELLEHL
-149 RELHIEPRSLADWC
+149 RALHTEPRSLADWC
-163 PQLDD
+163 PRLDE

-175 GSLCDRLRLM
+175 GPLCDRLRLM

-217 GFRHR
+217 GFRSR
-222 QDVDNYLLLRACRE
+222 QDVDDYLHLRLCRE
-236 AFEAGLPV
+236 AFEAGMTVP
-244 SEVLQLLGNF
+244 EVLQQLGDF
-254 SSDNPH
+254 ASASAH
-260 IDERHQ
+260 INERHQ

-281 LESALALYRDTR
+281 LDSALTLYRDTR
-293 AVGSRQRQIRV
+293 ALGSRQRQIRV
-304 LERLGQDAQA
+304 LERLGQDAEA
-314 LTLAE
+314 LALVE
-319 QVIAAPH
+319 QVLEAPL
-326 NAEEAQLAGRARTR
+326 NAEEAQLAERARTR

-346 LAPAAKAAK
+346 LPAAPKAAK
-355 LLEDRLDLRLPRAAS
+355 LVEDRLDLRLPRAAS

-418 HSGPVDLHR
+418 HTGPVDLHR
-427 ADFHAR
+427 ADFHTR
-433 RAPLFAACLARLED
+433 RSELFATCLARLDD
-447 GSYIEAMR
+447 GSYRDAMR

-466 PFVFWELLDTER
+466 PFVFWELLDAER
-478 LEQALSCLPPAHLD
+478 LEQALACLPPAHLA
-492 AWFRRLLADIRENR
+492 AWFRRLLADVRENR
-506 AGMPDLIQFWPAEG
+506 AGMPDLIQFWPREG

-558 WSD
+558 WLD

>member
-1 VGERHWYLYKKPVKI
+1 
-16 RHMLALDAPELY
+16 MLNLDAPELY

-34 KALAWLDTHHR
+34 KALDWLDTHHR
-45 ELMDDAERAFVAH
+45 DLMDDAERAFVANFL
-58 VPQLPLPT
+58 QLPLPS

-77 GIHFRA
+77 GVHFRA

-94 PTAAEP
+94 ATAAGA
-100 LLELGWLI
+100 LLASDWLI
-108 DCAALSFDELGALLL
+108 EHAALTFDELGALLL
-123 KDELAAHFAADL
+123 KDELATHFADDL
-135 PRGTLKKSEVLEHL
+135 PGGSLKKSELLEHL
-149 RELHIEPRSLADWC
+149 RALHTEPRSLADWC
-163 PQLDD
+163 PRLDE

-175 GSLCDRLRLM
+175 GPLCDRLRLM

-217 GFRHR
+217 GFRSR
-222 QDVDNYLLLRACRE
+222 QDVDDYLHLRLCRE
-236 AFEAGLPV
+236 AFEAGVTVP
-244 SEVLQLLGNF
+244 EVLQQLGDF
-254 SSDNPH
+254 ASASAH
-260 IDERHQ
+260 INERHQ

-281 LESALALYRDTR
+281 LDSALTLYRDTR
-293 AVGSRQRQIRV
+293 ALGSRQRQIRV
-304 LERLGQDAQA
+304 LERLGQDAEA
-314 LTLAE
+314 LALVE
-319 QVIAAPH
+319 QVLEAPL
-326 NAEEAQLAGRARTR
+326 NAEEAQLAERAHTR

-346 LAPAAKAAK
+346 LPAAPKAAK
-355 LLEDRLDLRLPRAAS
+355 LVEDRLDLRLPRAAS
-370 VELAVAAHLAEPD
+370 VELAVAAYLAAPD

-418 HSGPVDLHR
+418 HTGPVDLHR

-433 RAPLFAACLARLED
+433 RSELFAACLARLDD
-447 GSYIEAMR
+447 GSYRDAMR

-466 PFVFWELLDTER
+466 PFVFWELLDAER
-478 LEQALSCLPPAHLD
+478 LEQALACLPPAHLA
-492 AWFRRLLADIRENR
+492 AWFRRLLADVRENR
-506 AGMPDLIQFWPAEG
+506 AGMPDLIQFWPREG

-558 WSD
+558 WLD

>member
-1 VGERHWYLYKKPVKI
+1 
-16 RHMLALDAPELY
+16 MLNLDAPELY

-34 KALAWLDTHHR
+34 KALDWLDTHHR
-45 ELMDDAERAFVAH
+45 DLMDDAELAFVANF
-58 VPQLPLPT
+58 VQLPLPS

-77 GIHFRA
+77 GVHFRA

-94 PTAAEP
+94 ATAAGA
-100 LLELGWLI
+100 LLASGWLI
-108 DCAALSFDELGALLL
+108 EHAALTFDELGALLL
-123 KDELAAHFAADL
+123 KDELATHFADDL
-135 PRGTLKKSEVLEHL
+135 PGGNLKKSELLEHL
-149 RELHIEPRSLADWC
+149 RALHTEPRSLADWC
-163 PQLDD
+163 PRLDE

-175 GSLCDRLRLM
+175 GPLCDRLRLM
-185 FFGNLAQDWSEFVLA
+185 FFGNLTQDWSEFVLA

-217 GFRHR
+217 GFRSR
-222 QDVDNYLLLRACRE
+222 QDVDDYLHLRLCRE
-236 AFEAGLPV
+236 AFEAGVTVP
-244 SEVLQLLGNF
+244 EVLQQLGDF
-254 SSDNPH
+254 ASASAH
-260 IDERHQ
+260 INERHQ

-281 LESALALYRDTR
+281 LDSALTLYRDTR
-293 AVGSRQRQIRV
+293 ALGSRQRQIRV
-304 LERLGQDAQA
+304 LERLGQDTEA
-314 LTLAE
+314 LALVE
-319 QVIAAPH
+319 QVLEAPL
-326 NAEEAQLAGRARTR
+326 NAEEAQLAERARTR

-346 LAPAAKAAK
+346 LPAAPKAAK
-355 LLEDRLDLRLPRAAS
+355 LVEDRLDLRLPRAAS
-370 VELAVAAHLAEPD
+370 VELAVAAHLAAPD

-418 HSGPVDLHR
+418 HAGPVDLHR
-427 ADFHAR
+427 ADFHTR
-433 RAPLFAACLARLED
+433 RSELFAACLARLDD
-447 GSYIEAMR
+447 GSYRDAMR

-466 PFVFWELLDTER
+466 PFVFWELLDAER
-478 LEQALSCLPPAHLD
+478 LEQALACLPPAHLG

-506 AGMPDLIQFWPAEG
+506 AGMPDLIQFWPREG

-558 WSD
+558 WLD

>member
-1 VGERHWYLYKKPVKI
+1 
-16 RHMLALDAPELY
+16 MLNLDAPELY

-34 KALAWLDTHHR
+34 KALDWLDTHHR
-45 ELMDDAERAFVAH
+45 DLMDAAELAFVANFL
-58 VPQLPLPT
+58 QLPLPS

-77 GIHFRA
+77 GVHFRA

-94 PTAAEP
+94 ATAAGA
-100 LLELGWLI
+100 LLASGWLI
-108 DCAALSFDELGALLL
+108 EHAALTFDELGALLL
-123 KDELAAHFAADL
+123 KDELATHFADDL
-135 PRGTLKKSEVLEHL
+135 PGGNLKKSELLEHL
-149 RELHIEPRSLADWC
+149 RALHTEPRSLADWC
-163 PQLDD
+163 PRLDE

-175 GSLCDRLRLM
+175 GPLCDRLRLM

-217 GFRHR
+217 GFRSR
-222 QDVDNYLLLRACRE
+222 QDVDDYLHLRLCRE
-236 AFEAGLPV
+236 TFEAGVTVP
-244 SEVLQLLGNF
+244 EVLQQLGDF
-254 SSDNPH
+254 ASASAH
-260 IDERHQ
+260 INERHQ

-281 LESALALYRDTR
+281 LDSALTLYRDTR
-293 AVGSRQRQIRV
+293 ALGSRQRQIRV
-304 LERLGQDAQA
+304 LERLGQDAEA
-314 LTLAE
+314 LALVE
-319 QVIAAPH
+319 QVLEAPL

-340 LRKRLG
+340 LRRRLG
-346 LAPAAKAAK
+346 LPAAPKAAK
-355 LLEDRLDLRLPRAAS
+355 LDEDRLDLRLPRAAS
-370 VELAVAAHLAEPD
+370 VELAVAAHLAAPD

-418 HSGPVDLHR
+418 HTGPVDLHR

-433 RAPLFAACLARLED
+433 RSELFAACLARLDD
-447 GSYIEAMR
+447 GSYRDAMR

-466 PFVFWELLDTER
+466 PFVFWELLDAER
-478 LEQALSCLPPAHLD
+478 LEQALACLPPAHLA

-506 AGMPDLIQFWPAEG
+506 AGMPDLIQFWPREG

-558 WSD
+558 WDD

>member
-1 VGERHWYLYKKPVKI
+1 
-16 RHMLALDAPELY
+16 MLNLDAPELY

-34 KALAWLDTHHR
+34 KALDWLDTHHR
-45 ELMDDAERAFVAH
+45 DLMDDAELAFVANF
-58 VPQLPLPT
+58 VQLPLPS

-77 GIHFRA
+77 GVHFRA
-83 SKLRYAEIGDI
+83 GKLRYVEIGDI
-94 PTAAEP
+94 ATAAGA
-100 LLELGWLI
+100 LLASGWLI
-108 DCAALSFDELGALLL
+108 EHAALTFDELGALLL
-123 KDELAAHFAADL
+123 KDELATHFADDL
-135 PRGTLKKSEVLEHL
+135 PGGSLKKSELLEHL
-149 RELHIEPRSLADWC
+149 RALHTEPRSLADWC
-163 PQLDD
+163 PRLDE

-175 GSLCDRLRLM
+175 GPLCDRLRLM

-217 GFRHR
+217 GFRSR
-222 QDVDNYLLLRACRE
+222 QDIDDYLHLRLCRE
-236 AFEAGLPV
+236 AFEAGVTVP
-244 SEVLQLLGNF
+244 EVLQQLGDF
-254 SSDNPH
+254 ASASAH
-260 IDERHQ
+260 INERHQ

-281 LESALALYRDTR
+281 LDSALTLYRDTR
-293 AVGSRQRQIRV
+293 ALGSRQRQIRV
-304 LERLGQDAQA
+304 LERLGQDTEA
-314 LTLAE
+314 LALVE
-319 QVIAAPH
+319 QVLEAPL
-326 NAEEAQLAGRARTR
+326 NAEEAQLAERARTR
-340 LRKRLG
+340 LRKRLD
-346 LAPAAKAAK
+346 LPAAPKAAK
-355 LLEDRLDLRLPRAAS
+355 LVEDRLDLRLPRAAS
-370 VELAVAAHLAEPD
+370 VELAVAAHLAAPD

-418 HSGPVDLHR
+418 HTGPVDLHR
-427 ADFHAR
+427 ADFHTR
-433 RAPLFAACLARLED
+433 RSELFAACLARLDD
-447 GSYIEAMR
+447 GSYRDAMR

-466 PFVFWELLDTER
+466 PFVFWELLDAER
-478 LEQALSCLPPAHLD
+478 LEQALACLPPAHLG

-506 AGMPDLIQFWPAEG
+506 AGMPDLIQFWPREG

-558 WSD
+558 WLD

>member
-1 VGERHWYLYKKPVKI
+1 
-16 RHMLALDAPELY
+16 MLSLDAPELY

-34 KALAWLDTHHR
+34 KALAWLDAHHR
-45 ELMDDAERAFVAH
+45 DLMDAAEHAFIADF
-58 VPQLPLPT
+58 PQLPLPA

-77 GIHFRA
+77 GVHFRV
-83 SKLRYAEIGDI
+83 SKLRYVEIGDI
-94 PTAAEP
+94 PTAAAP
-100 LLELGWLI
+100 LLALGWLI

-123 KDELAAHFAADL
+123 KDELATHFANDL
-135 PRGTLKKSEVLEHL
+135 PRGALKKSAVLDHL

-163 PQLDD
+163 PRLDE

-175 GSLCDRLRLM
+175 GPLCDRLRLM

-217 GFRHR
+217 GFRNR
-222 QDVDNYLLLRACRE
+222 QDVDDYLHLRACRE
-236 AFEAGLPV
+236 AFEAGMPV
-244 SEVLQLLGNF
+244 NEVLQQLGDF
-254 SSDNPH
+254 ASDNPH
-260 IDERHQ
+260 IGERYQ
-266 RLLLQLAQHLERAGE
+266 RLLLKMAQQLERAGE
-281 LESALALYRDTR
+281 LESALTLYRDTC
-293 AVGSRQRQIRV
+293 AIGSRQRQIRV
-304 LERLGQDAQA
+304 LERLNRDSEA
-314 LTLAE
+314 LAVAE
-319 QVIAAPH
+319 QVLVAPH
-326 NAEEAQLAGRARTR
+326 NAEEAQLAERARTR

-355 LLEDRLDLRLPRAAS
+355 LIEDRLDLRLPRAAS
-370 VELAVAAHLAEPD
+370 VELAVAMHLAEPE

-418 HSGPVDLHR
+418 HASPVDLHR

-433 RAPLFAACLARLED
+433 RSELFAACLARLDD
-447 GSYIEAMR
+447 GSYIEAIR

-466 PFVFWELLDTER
+466 PFVFWELLDAER
-478 LEQALSCLPPAHLD
+478 LEQALICLPPAHLA

-506 AGMPDLIQFWPAEG
+506 AGMPDLIQFWPSEG

>member
-1 VGERHWYLYKKPVKI
+1 
-16 RHMLALDAPELY
+16 MLNLDAPELY

-34 KALAWLDTHHR
+34 KALDWLDTHHR
-45 ELMDDAERAFVAH
+45 DLMDAAEQAFVANF
-58 VPQLPLPT
+58 VQLPLPS

-77 GIHFRA
+77 GVHFRA

-94 PTAAEP
+94 ATAAGA
-100 LLELGWLI
+100 LLASGWLI
-108 DCAALSFDELGALLL
+108 EHAALTFDELGALLL
-123 KDELAAHFAADL
+123 KDELATHFADDL
-135 PRGTLKKSEVLEHL
+135 PGGSLRKSELLEHL
-149 RELHIEPRSLADWC
+149 RALHTEPRSLADWC
-163 PQLDD
+163 PRLDE

-175 GSLCDRLRLM
+175 GPLCDRLRLM

-217 GFRHR
+217 GFRSR
-222 QDVDNYLLLRACRE
+222 QDVDDYLHLRLCRE
-236 AFEAGLPV
+236 AFEAGVTVP
-244 SEVLQLLGNF
+244 EVLQQLGDF
-254 SSDNPH
+254 ASASAH
-260 IDERHQ
+260 INERHQ

-281 LESALALYRDTR
+281 LDSALTLYRDTR
-293 AVGSRQRQIRV
+293 ALGSRQRQIRV
-304 LERLGQDAQA
+304 LERLGQDAEA
-314 LTLAE
+314 LTLVE
-319 QVIAAPH
+319 QVLEAPL

-346 LAPAAKAAK
+346 LPAAPKAAK
-355 LLEDRLDLRLPRAAS
+355 LDEDRLDLRLPRAAS
-370 VELAVAAHLAEPD
+370 VELAVAAYLAAPD

-418 HSGPVDLHR
+418 HTGPVDLHR

-433 RAPLFAACLARLED
+433 RSELFAACLARLDD
-447 GSYIEAMR
+447 GSYRDAMR

-466 PFVFWELLDTER
+466 PFVFWELLDAER
-478 LEQALSCLPPAHLD
+478 LEQALACLPPAHLV

-506 AGMPDLIQFWPAEG
+506 AGMPDLIQFWPREG

-558 WSD
+558 WLD

>member
-1 VGERHWYLYKKPVKI
+1 
-16 RHMLALDAPELY
+16 MLNLDAPELY

-34 KALAWLDTHHR
+34 KALDWLDTHHR
-45 ELMDDAERAFVAH
+45 DLMDDAELAFVANFL
-58 VPQLPLPT
+58 QLPLPS

-77 GIHFRA
+77 GVHFRA
-83 SKLRYAEIGDI
+83 GKLRYVEIGDI
-94 PTAAEP
+94 ATAAGA
-100 LLELGWLI
+100 LLASGWLI
-108 DCAALSFDELGALLL
+108 EHAALTFDELGALLL
-123 KDELAAHFAADL
+123 KDELATHFADDL
-135 PRGTLKKSEVLEHL
+135 PGGSLKKSELLEHL
-149 RELHIEPRSLADWC
+149 RALHTEPRSLADWC
-163 PQLDD
+163 PRLDE

-175 GSLCDRLRLM
+175 GPLCDRLRLM

-217 GFRHR
+217 GFRSR
-222 QDVDNYLLLRACRE
+222 QDVDDYLHLRLCRE
-236 AFEAGLPV
+236 AFEAGMTVP
-244 SEVLQLLGNF
+244 EVLQQLGDF
-254 SSDNPH
+254 ASASAH
-260 IDERHQ
+260 INERHQ

-281 LESALALYRDTR
+281 LDSALTLYRDTR
-293 AVGSRQRQIRV
+293 ALGSRQRQIRV
-304 LERLGQDAQA
+304 LERLGQDAEA
-314 LTLAE
+314 LALVE
-319 QVIAAPH
+319 QVLEAPL
-326 NAEEAQLAGRARTR
+326 NAEEAQLAERARTR

-346 LAPAAKAAK
+346 LPAAPKAAK
-355 LLEDRLDLRLPRAAS
+355 LVEDRLDLRLPRAAS

-418 HSGPVDLHR
+418 HTGPVDLHR
-427 ADFHAR
+427 ADFHTR
-433 RAPLFAACLARLED
+433 RSELFATCLARLDD
-447 GSYIEAMR
+447 GSYRDAMR

-466 PFVFWELLDTER
+466 PFVFWELLDAER
-478 LEQALSCLPPAHLD
+478 LEQALACLPPAHLA
-492 AWFRRLLADIRENR
+492 AWFRRLLADVRENR
-506 AGMPDLIQFWPAEG
+506 AGMPDLIQFWPREG

-558 WSD
+558 WLD